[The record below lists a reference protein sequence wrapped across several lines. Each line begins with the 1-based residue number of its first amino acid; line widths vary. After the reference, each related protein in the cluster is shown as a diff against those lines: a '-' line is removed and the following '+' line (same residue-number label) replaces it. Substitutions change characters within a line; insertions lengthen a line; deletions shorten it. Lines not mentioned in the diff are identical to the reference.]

1 MAQAIPAEIGGQPI
15 LILREGTSRSR
26 GRDAQRSNIMA
37 ARIIA
42 EVIKSS
48 FGPRGMDKMLVDS
61 FGDVTIT
68 SDGATVLD
76 EMDVEHPAAK
86 MMVEVAKTTD
96 DEVGDGTTSVV
107 IFTGELLKKAE
118 ELLDKDVHSTII
130 VDGYKQALNKALK
143 IYGDMAIDV
152 KPTDKAMLKKIA
164 MTAMASKLVRE
175 NRDFL
180 ADLTVEAILKVAE
193 KEGDSYKVDID
204 DVKVEKKTGASLV
217 ETRLIEGV
225 AMDKEVVDP
234 SMPKRV
240 KDAKIALLNIAL
252 EVEKTEFDAEIRIKT
267 PDQMKNFLDEE
278 ERILKNMAD
287 KIAAS
292 GAKAVFCQKGIDDL
306 VQHYLAQKKILA
318 VRRASESNMEA
329 LAKATGSKIIT
340 NIKDIKKSD
349 LGEAKLVEERKLG
362 EDEWIFVEGCKN
374 PKALTVLVR
383 GGTEKVVDETERS
396 LHDALSVVRDVVE
409 KPKVVAGGGAPEM
422 EASSRLRAWADGLSG
437 RVQLAAIC
445 FAEALEAMPIALAEN
460 AGMDPL
466 DAVVDLRAHHEK
478 GEKWAGVDVF
488 AGNIKDMTKLDV
500 YEPLAVKEQIVK
512 SATEAASMILR
523 IDDVIAA
530 TKPKEAGPPKGTPG
544 EEEEPEY

>member
-1 MAQAIPAEIGGQPI
+1 LAQAIPAEIGGQPI